1 MSTSRLKALL
11 VCLFFCL
18 VLGMLM
24 AMSLPV
30 SQKLKGMP
38 LSNQSQGVSGFVT
51 RLQGNQMPTVGRNS
65 ARAEPSPISTDVWIF
80 SGRIQGKGTHWSVS
94 EAEKHPNLVTRVRS
108 DAQGK
113 FFVSLPPGEYTVFAQ
128 YGSDLYLNS
137 FLGDG
142 SYASVQVSE
151 GKVTEVRLVNTE
163 DAAF

>member
-1 MSTSRLKALL
+1 MSTSRLKAIL
-11 VCLFFCL
+11 VCLFVCL

-24 AMSLPV
+24 SMSLPV

-38 LSNQSQGVSGFVT
+38 LSNQGQGVSGFVT

-65 ARAEPSPISTDVWIF
+65 TRSQPSPISTDVWIF
-80 SGRIQGKGTHWSVS
+80 SGRIQGKGTRWSVS
-94 EAEKHPNLVTRVRS
+94 QAEKHPNLVTRVRS

-113 FFVSLPPGEYTVFAQ
+113 FFVSLPPGEYTLFAQ

-151 GKVTEVRLVNTE
+151 SKVTEIRLVNSE